1 MSPGVVIA
9 GGGLAGQRC
18 AEALRRGGYEEP
30 VRMVC
35 GESHRPY
42 DRPPLSKEVLL
53 ARGSDE
59 ETLCFRSTEWY
70 ERNAVELL
78 LGVQACGLDDREK
91 KLHLSDG
98 SNVSYEHLLIAT
110 GGRARG
116 LALFKGCANVTTL
129 RTIEDARRLR
139 AALVPGARLLVIGAG
154 FIGQEA
160 ASAAC
165 QAGVT
170 TTIVEAAPAPLATVL
185 GAELGGWFS
194 ELHRSH
200 GVELF
205 LDERVVGLQ
214 GQGQV
219 DAVRL
224 ASGQSVECDHVLVGV
239 GIEPNLGWLDESELD
254 PSGVRTDADGRTDL
268 PNVYA
273 AGDAA
278 ATFDPLLGRH
288 NLGCH
293 WEAAGRQGARSASA
307 MLGLDPGPL
316 AISSFWSDL
325 YGTRVQYLGHASLA
339 DDVGFDGDPNSR
351 DFSATFTR
359 DGQPVAVLLV
369 ARPHMLPEARA
380 LLTATTERI
389 FS

>member
-1 MSPGVVIA
+1 MSAGVVIA

-18 AEALRRGGYEEP
+18 AEALRRGGYQEP
-30 VRMVC
+30 IRMVC
-35 GESHRPY
+35 GELRRPY

-53 ARGSDE
+53 DGRDE
-59 ETLCFRSTEWY
+59 EALFFRSTEWY
-70 ERNAVELL
+70 EQNAVELL
-78 LGVQACGLDDREK
+78 LGLQACALEDHEK
-91 KLHLSDG
+91 ILHLSDG
-98 SNVSYEHLLIAT
+98 SNISYEKLLIAT
-110 GGRARG
+110 GGRARCP
-116 LALFKGCANVTTL
+116 ALFEGYENVTTL
-129 RTIEDARRLR
+129 RTLEDARKLR

-154 FIGQEA
+154 FMGQEA

-165 QAGVT
+165 QAGVQ

-185 GAELGGWFS
+185 GAELGAWFS

-205 LDERVVGLQ
+205 LHDQVVGLR
-214 GQGQV
+214 GQGRV

-239 GIEPNLGWLDESELD
+239 GIEPNLGWLNGSGLD
-254 PSGVRTDADGRTDL
+254 ARGIRTDIDGRSDL
-268 PNVYA
+268 PSVYA

-288 NLGCH
+288 ALGNH
-293 WEAAGRQGARSASA
+293 WEAAGRQGARSAKA
-307 MLGLDPGPL
+307 MLGTDPGPL
-316 AISSFWSDL
+316 AVSSFWSDL
-325 YGTRVQYLGHASLA
+325 YGTRVQSLGHASLA
-339 DDVGFDGDPNSR
+339 DDVSFDGDPSSR

-369 ARPHMLPEARA
+369 ARPQMLPEARA

-389 FS
+389 FA